1 MKTLY
6 QVLVL
11 LAVMLVIS
19 GGFYLGFKDVQGG
32 GREGG
37 EAFEGGERPAPP
49 EGFEREEGE
58 FGEREEGGSLGW
70 FSFLAI
76 APELLKVS
84 LVALVV
90 YWLKKGYDALML
102 RRTPKASP
110 PAVG

>member
-19 GGFYLGFKDVQGG
+19 GGFYLGFKDAQIG

-37 EAFEGGERPAPP
+37 EAFEGRERPAPP
-49 EGFEREEGE
+49 EGFEREEHEEGE
-58 FGEREEGGSLGW
+58 FGERGSLGW

-76 APELLKVS
+76 GPELLKVS
-84 LVALVV
+84 IVAMVV
-90 YWLKKGYDALML
+90 YWLKKGYDALMHK
-102 RRTPKASP
+102 RAAQAAP
-110 PAVG
+110 PRAG